1 MKLVLLTH
9 SRELG
14 RPSNTGKLVT
24 ELLAEHSP
32 LQVRTVVWQRKQ
44 PCRQLLAELAS
55 ESWALVYP
63 GVGAVCSAQFLG
75 SAKLGS
81 DNLGNGNPPK
91 GLILLDAT
99 WQEAQ
104 KMYNQSPYLHELTNV
119 LIEQTGP
126 SVYRLRRN
134 QKDYGLC
141 TAECVSVLLNQLGLP
156 DDAQVLLQS
165 LAIMQQGL
173 GR

>member
-1 MKLVLLTH
+1 MASMKLVLLTH
-9 SRELG
+9 SRELE

-24 ELLAEHSP
+24 ALLTEHSP

-44 PCRQLLAELAS
+44 PCSLLLTQLAS

-63 GVGAVCSAQFLG
+63 GIGAICSAKVLG
-75 SAKLGS
+75 SGNLGS
-81 DNLGNGNPPK
+81 DNPPE

-104 KMYNQSPYLHELTNV
+104 KMYNQSPYLHGLAKV
-119 LIEQTGP
+119 LIEQRGS

-141 TAECVSVLLNQLGLP
+141 TAECVSALLTQLGLT
-156 DDAQVLLQS
+156 DDAEALLQS
-165 LAIMQQGL
+165 LELMQQGL

>member
-1 MKLVLLTH
+1 MNLVLLTH
-9 SRELG
+9 SRELE

-24 ELLAEHSP
+24 ALLTEHSP

-44 PCRQLLAELAS
+44 PCSLLLAQLAS
-55 ESWALVYP
+55 EAWALVYP
-63 GVGAVCSAQFLG
+63 GVGAICSA
-75 SAKLGS
+75 KVLGS
-81 DNLGNGNPPK
+81 DNLGSGNLGNDNPPE

-104 KMYNQSPYLHELTNV
+104 KMYNQSPYLHELTKV
-119 LIEQTGP
+119 LIEQKGP

-141 TAECVSVLLNQLGLP
+141 TAECVSTLLNQLGLR
-156 DDAQVLLQS
+156 DDAETLLQS
-165 LAIMQQGL
+165 LEIMQQGL

>member
-14 RPSNTGKLVT
+14 RPSNTGQLVT
-24 ELLAEHSP
+24 ALLTEHNSP

-63 GVGAVCSAQFLG
+63 GVGAVCSAQL
-75 SAKLGS
+75 LGS
-81 DNLGNGNPPK
+81 DNPPK

-104 KMYNQSPYLHELTNV
+104 KMYNQSPYLHDLTNV
-119 LIEQTGP
+119 LIEQKGP

-134 QKDYGLC
+134 QKDDGLC
-141 TAECVSVLLNQLGLP
+141 TSECVSVLLNQLGLP